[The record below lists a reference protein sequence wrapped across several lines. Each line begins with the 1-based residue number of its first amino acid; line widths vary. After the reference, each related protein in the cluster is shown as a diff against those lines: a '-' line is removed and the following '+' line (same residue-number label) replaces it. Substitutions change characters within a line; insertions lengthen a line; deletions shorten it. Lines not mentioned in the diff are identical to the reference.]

1 MKIRTL
7 LSCLFNDDGQDSVGT
22 GATFDPDERWSNVY
36 REREK
41 NSIYKWVG
49 IRTGGELISV
59 YEKEGEE
66 GVLSFAQEKIESSL
80 YNDGQSPQLIKFADY
95 VRWKKSVNIEFG
107 ISDEKED
114 FNEAKSA
121 FREHEAQ
128 WRLNKRGVEGETL
141 IHLLLNREEPVCQE
155 IARILVNKYPGLAKD
170 IYLGEDMFGQSCLHL
185 SIVHDDYDTV
195 QLLLESGASVNARA
209 TGDFFM
215 PEDWEEKDIKT
226 MDYQGYAYYGEYP
239 LAFAACFE
247 NKDIYDLLIQYGA
260 NPDLQDMFGNTVLHM
275 CVIKNKNAMYSYA
288 VRHWHKPAHTNIV
301 NHASYTPL
309 TLATKL
315 GRRQIFYEMLELM
328 KVEFWR
334 FSDMTC
340 SAYPLDALDTI
351 RPDGSTNYDSALMT
365 VINGNTPDHLEII
378 GSEVIQR
385 LLADK
390 WKAFAERKLFQRL
403 ALLVFH
409 LICICFVVYLRPVE
423 TDRLYLIKPIWPDW
437 LRTVFE
443 ILTIISCLWF
453 VLGQQLS
460 ELRTQSIYDYLRN
473 LMNAPSKI
481 VYLFANLCLLACAV
495 LRILRM
501 PLLEEALLSFALP
514 GSWIFLLFF
523 ARSAKL
529 TGPFVQMIYSMIA
542 GDMFRFS
549 IISSIFLI
557 SFSQAFFFLG
567 KDIDAKRGLDKN
579 DINYCEADH
588 KVTNYA
594 SALDTFMTLFRIC
607 MNGMDYEEFGCT
619 NYEPLAKTLFVL
631 MMFIM
636 PIMMTNILIAMMGT
650 TYTNII
656 SQAEMAWR
664 QQYAQIVMVLERS
677 VDKRT
682 LATVQLDYSIRM
694 NDPGRETRGL
704 MVIRQT
710 KKTRAKQ
717 RKQAIANWKSI
728 GRKIITMAKELGL
741 EATSYLLHSHDR
753 LVTDETV
760 GGGGG
765 QNPRNSFG
773 IRPPTSIAGN
783 SSPNSYR
790 PGGGRKIYTR
800 GVGDGGGEDAG
811 DREENI
817 KLNAGNDNTN
827 QHVNFQYY
835 RLEDRQISP
844 ALRSVVTHAAI
855 NNAKLMQMNNQK
867 QLAGHRKLANGNIL
881 PGVADAARR
890 LLVSAK
896 GTSEERIISSFTEIQ
911 LPVYS
916 NIKNQQHQ
924 HVHLTQRKLVPSVG
938 SRVRGVEMLPSND
951 VPNIPASG
959 TNTGETKLF
968 LEGAFH

>member
-1 MKIRTL
+1 MKLRSFF
-7 LSCLFNDDGQDSVGT
+7 SCLFNNDGQDSIGS
-22 GATFDPDERWSNVY
+22 GASKFDPDERWSNVY

-49 IRTGGELISV
+49 IRTGGELITV

-66 GVLSFAQEKIESSL
+66 GVLSFAQEKIESSM
-80 YNDGQSPQLIKFADY
+80 YNDGQSPQLIKFNDY

-107 ISDEKED
+107 IIDEKED
-114 FNEAKSA
+114 FNEAKSS

-275 CVIKNKNAMYSYA
+275 CVIKNKNSMYTYA

-315 GRRQIFYEMLELM
+315 GRRQIFEEMLELM

-351 RPDGSTNYDSALMT
+351 RPDGSTNYNSALMT
-365 VINGNTPDHLEII
+365 VINGSTQEHLEMI

-390 WKAFAERKLFQRL
+390 WKAFAERKLFLRL

-409 LICICFVVYLRPVE
+409 LVCICFVVYLRPVE
-423 TDRLYLIKPIWPDW
+423 IERLYLTNPIWIDW

-443 ILTIISCLWF
+443 VFTIISCLWF

-460 ELRTQSIYDYLRN
+460 ELQTQGFYDYLRN

-481 VYLFANLCLLACAV
+481 VYLFANLCLLACIP
-495 LRILRM
+495 LRFLRM
-501 PLLEEALLSFALP
+501 TVIEESLLSFALP
-514 GSWIFLLFF
+514 GSWMFLLFF

-567 KDIDAKRGLDKN
+567 KDINAKRKLGKGDPY
-579 DINYCEADH
+579 YCDLGQDDH

-594 SALDTFMTLFRIC
+594 TALDTFMTLFRIC
-607 MNGMDYEEFGCT
+607 MNGMDYEEFSCT
-619 NYEPLAKTLFVL
+619 NYEPLTKTLFVL

-656 SQAEMAWR
+656 SQAEKAWR

-677 VDKRT
+677 VDKQT

-717 RKQAIANWKSI
+717 RKQAITNWKSI
-728 GRKIITMAKELGL
+728 GRKGNNNGKRTWIRINQLF
-741 EATSYLLHSHDR
+741 TS
-753 LVTDETV
+753 
-760 GGGGG
+760 
-765 QNPRNSFG
+765 
-773 IRPPTSIAGN
+773 
-783 SSPNSYR
+783 
-790 PGGGRKIYTR
+790 
-800 GVGDGGGEDAG
+800 
-811 DREENI
+811 
-817 KLNAGNDNTN
+817 
-827 QHVNFQYY
+827 
-835 RLEDRQISP
+835 
-844 ALRSVVTHAAI
+844 
-855 NNAKLMQMNNQK
+855 
-867 QLAGHRKLANGNIL
+867 
-881 PGVADAARR
+881 
-890 LLVSAK
+890 
-896 GTSEERIISSFTEIQ
+896 
-911 LPVYS
+911 
-916 NIKNQQHQ
+916 
-924 HVHLTQRKLVPSVG
+924 
-938 SRVRGVEMLPSND
+938 
-951 VPNIPASG
+951 
-959 TNTGETKLF
+959 
-968 LEGAFH
+968 

>member
-1 MKIRTL
+1 MKIRAL

-437 LRTVFE
+437 VVLIKYNVGDRYKLRTVFE

-501 PLLEEALLSFALP
+501 PLLEEAVLSFALP

-542 GDMFRFS
+542 GDM
-549 IISSIFLI
+549 
-557 SFSQAFFFLG
+557 
-567 KDIDAKRGLDKN
+567 
-579 DINYCEADH
+579 
-588 KVTNYA
+588 
-594 SALDTFMTLFRIC
+594 
-607 MNGMDYEEFGCT
+607 YEEFGCT

-827 QHVNFQYY
+827 
-835 RLEDRQISP
+835 
-844 ALRSVVTHAAI
+844 
-855 NNAKLMQMNNQK
+855 
-867 QLAGHRKLANGNIL
+867 
-881 PGVADAARR
+881 
-890 LLVSAK
+890 
-896 GTSEERIISSFTEIQ
+896 
-911 LPVYS
+911 
-916 NIKNQQHQ
+916 
-924 HVHLTQRKLVPSVG
+924 
-938 SRVRGVEMLPSND
+938 
-951 VPNIPASG
+951 
-959 TNTGETKLF
+959 
-968 LEGAFH
+968 

>member
-1 MKIRTL
+1 
-7 LSCLFNDDGQDSVGT
+7 
-22 GATFDPDERWSNVY
+22 
-36 REREK
+36 
-41 NSIYKWVG
+41 
-49 IRTGGELISV
+49 
-59 YEKEGEE
+59 
-66 GVLSFAQEKIESSL
+66 
-80 YNDGQSPQLIKFADY
+80 
-95 VRWKKSVNIEFG
+95 
-107 ISDEKED
+107 
-114 FNEAKSA
+114 
-121 FREHEAQ
+121 
-128 WRLNKRGVEGETL
+128 
-141 IHLLLNREEPVCQE
+141 
-155 IARILVNKYPGLAKD
+155 
-170 IYLGEDMFGQSCLHL
+170 
-185 SIVHDDYDTV
+185 
-195 QLLLESGASVNARA
+195 
-209 TGDFFM
+209 M

-260 NPDLQDMFGNTVLHM
+260 NPDLQDMFGNTV
-275 CVIKNKNAMYSYA
+275 AMYSYA

-315 GRRQIFYEMLELM
+315 GRRQIFDEMLELM

-340 SAYPLDALDTI
+340 SAYPLDALDTV
-351 RPDGSTNYDSALMT
+351 RPDGSTNYDSALFT
-365 VINGNTPDHLEII
+365 VINGNTPDHLEMI

-403 ALLVFH
+403 ALLIFH
-409 LICICFVVYLRPVE
+409 LVCICFVVYLRPADE
-423 TDRLYLIKPIWPDW
+423 DRLYLIKPIWPDW

-443 ILTIISCLWF
+443 LLTIISCLWF

-460 ELRTQSIYDYLRN
+460 ELRTQGIYDYLRN

-481 VYLFANLCLLACAV
+481 VYLFANLCLIACAV
-495 LRILRM
+495 LRFLRM
-501 PLLEEALLSFALP
+501 PLMEEALLAFALP

-542 GDMFRFS
+542 GDMLLADDDPYFCS
-549 IISSIFLI
+549 
-557 SFSQAFFFLG
+557 
-567 KDIDAKRGLDKN
+567 
-579 DINYCEADH
+579 ADH

-607 MNGMDYEEFGCT
+607 MNGMDYEEFGCS
-619 NYEPLAKTLFVL
+619 NYEPLTKTLFVL

-741 EATSYLLHSHDR
+741 ESTSYLLHSHDR

-760 GGGGG
+760 GGG
-765 QNPRNSFG
+765 QNPRGSFG

-790 PGGGRKIYTR
+790 PGGRKIFTR
-800 GVGDGGGEDAG
+800 GVDGGVDDVG
-811 DREENI
+811 DMEEMN
-817 KLNAGNDNTN
+817 KANTGNDNT
-827 QHVNFQYY
+827 HGNFQYY
-835 RLEDRQISP
+835 RLGDRQMSP

-855 NNAKLMQMNNQK
+855 NNAKLMQMNTQK
-867 QLAGHRKLANGNIL
+867 QLTLAGHRKLANGNIL

-911 LPVYS
+911 LPVYT
-916 NIKNQQHQ
+916 NIKNNQQ
-924 HVHLTQRKLVPSVG
+924 HVHLTQRKLAPSVG
-938 SRVRGVEMLPSND
+938 SRVRGVEMLPSID
-951 VPNIPASG
+951 VPNIPA
-959 TNTGETKLF
+959 TETKTDFNYPPPLYEENEEDQTNNNTIFQMDEGRLVTNSEPSSDTENERQNRYKKRLSTENISSNSINDRAKAANLF
-968 LEGAFH
+968 RKKDSPQEAKGKRQKMIKVSKSVSVSASSSATSSNDSRVINKKNENKLNKNEKKS